1 MLSHEKY
8 ELARGQ
14 IRHEDELINNR
25 TTWFL
30 VFQGLLFGTF
40 FQALGLFE
48 PHKLPHSSHAELL
61 VMALSILCILGA
73 VSALVAAAAVSAAHA
88 QITHVREWWEAQPD
102 RNKTLPR
109 LTGTQGIVAF
119 GKIKVSGAA
128 FLGAAAA
135 IWALFLVLLVWG
147 AWV

>member
-8 ELARGQ
+8 ELARGHIQ
-14 IRHEDELINNR
+14 HEDELINNR

-40 FQALGLFE
+40 FQALELFG
-48 PHKLPHSSHAELL
+48 PHKLPDSSHAKLL
-61 VMALSILCILGA
+61 VLALSVLCILGA
-73 VSALVAAAAVSAAHA
+73 VSSLVAAAAVSAAHA
-88 QITHVREWWEAQPD
+88 QITHVRQWWEAQPD
-102 RNKTLPR
+102 RNEALPR
-109 LTGTQGIVAF
+109 LAGTQGIVTW

-135 IWALFLVLLVWG
+135 IWALLLVLLVWG